1 MAEQLREGEAR
12 AIFRQVASGVAH
24 LHSLGI
30 AHRDLKPQ
38 NLMYISADEGA
49 QASGAAACAVYGAAG
64 AVRQGGDA
72 KGCGGLQYRVLVP
85 ACLPAGNLYFNLW
98 PATSPCPPACLQV
111 KIMDYDLARVNYAP
125 TWEGYTPCGT
135 IHYM

>member
-12 AIFRQVASGVAH
+12 AIFRQVASGLAH

-49 QASGAAACAVYGAAG
+49 QASGAAACAVCGVARRVQQRGA
-64 AVRQGGDA
+64 GDWR
-72 KGCGGLQYRVLVP
+72 YRVWVP
-85 ACLPAGNLYFNLW
+85 ARLPVGNLY
-98 PATSPCPPACLQV
+98 
-111 KIMDYDLARVNYAP
+111 I
-125 TWEGYTPCGT
+125 
-135 IHYM
+135 